1 MGRVP
6 PLKPDEVIAILKRLG
21 FVEVRQR
28 GSHKQYR
35 SPDGRNTTVPHHRG
49 RDVSPILVRRI
60 AADAGLTADEFLARR

>member
-35 SPDGRNTTVPHHRG
+35 SPDGRNTTVPYHRG